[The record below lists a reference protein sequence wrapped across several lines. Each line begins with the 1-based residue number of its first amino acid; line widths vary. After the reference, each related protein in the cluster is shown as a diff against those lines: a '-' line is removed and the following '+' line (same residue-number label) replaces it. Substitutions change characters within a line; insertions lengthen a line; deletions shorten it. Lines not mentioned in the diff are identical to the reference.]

1 MRSTPIE
8 RNSGVRIY
16 QPFLG
21 TFLVLFSIFFPTY
34 SAASETKTTSDWLN
48 HIVKLTNQKS
58 CYFEILK
65 IWRKRPRF
73 FLKMVCGYRP
83 MQARTGY
90 TGHRNCF
97 FLHVC
102 FLLVKYKSPNARIA
116 LFQDIFAKMNPFSI
130 KSAIITALICTLVL
144 SAMTSETEAKCFK
157 HRSENR
163 CIDAGGRRPSSGG
176 VGRCEKSGR
185 ECVMINHPKAH
196 CRCVYNKLKV
206 A

>member
-97 FLHVC
+97 FFTRLFSLGKIQITECSYCSFPGHIC
-102 FLLVKYKSPNARIA
+102 QNESLLD
-116 LFQDIFAKMNPFSI
+116 Q
-130 KSAIITALICTLVL
+130 ICHHHSFNLYL
-144 SAMTSETEAKCFK
+144 SVVS
-157 HRSENR
+157 HDLR
-163 CIDAGGRRPSSGG
+163 D
-176 VGRCEKSGR
+176 
-185 ECVMINHPKAH
+185 
-196 CRCVYNKLKV
+196 
-206 A
+206 